1 MKLLANENCPRLVVD
16 ALVAA
21 AHDVVWIH
29 TASPG
34 LADPDVLALAV
45 AEGRVLITFDKDFGQ
60 LAFHHGLPAS
70 CGVIL
75 LRVSVANPVAA
86 GTLIV
91 KTLASRTDWPGHFS
105 VITDRRIRMRPLPA
119 PGTP

>member
-1 MKLLANENCPRLVVD
+1 MKLLANENCPRLIVD

-21 AHDVVWIH
+21 GHDVVWIR

-34 LADPDVLALAV
+34 LPDPDVLSLAV
-45 AEGRVLITFDKDFGQ
+45 VENRVLITFDKDFGQ

-70 CGVIL
+70 CGVVL
-75 LRVSVANPVAA
+75 LRLSLADPVAA
-86 GTLIV
+86 GALIV
-91 KTLASRTDWPGHFS
+91 KALASRTDWSGYFA
-105 VITDRRIRMRPLPA
+105 VITDRGIRMRPLPG